1 MRCIG
6 LVLVSVAA
14 LQAQQRSSLTTDSG
28 SPFLSIP
35 PASEGLRFETQLP
48 PFEAKDIAGRTWR
61 LEDLRGKLT
70 LIYIWYTFEARA
82 IDAHNARVREVI
94 PGLSNL
100 PEVQRFYDEA

>member
-70 LIYIWYTFEARA
+70 LIYIWYTFEAPG
-82 IDAHNARVREVI
+82 IDAHNTGVPVVSPRPSSPSDKERI
-94 PGLSNL
+94 
-100 PEVQRFYDEA
+100 Y